1 MTIRERALQTLWHAQ
16 RTNGGKIVAYR
27 SLRRECSLV
36 AVPAQTVAEL
46 DLGDGVIRT
55 AKAADWIVKA
65 ADLVLDNQPAI
76 PQVGDRIVDGATVYE
91 VMSMTGGQHYE
102 QIGMTD
108 LYWRIHT
115 REVSDV

>member
-1 MTIRERALQTLWHAQ
+1 M
-16 RTNGGKIVAYR
+16 YR
-27 SLRRECSLV
+27 SGRSECSLV

-65 ADLVLDNQPAI
+65 ADLVMNDRAAI
-76 PQVGDRIVDGATVYE
+76 PDIGDRILDGSKVFE

-115 REVSDV
+115 REVADV